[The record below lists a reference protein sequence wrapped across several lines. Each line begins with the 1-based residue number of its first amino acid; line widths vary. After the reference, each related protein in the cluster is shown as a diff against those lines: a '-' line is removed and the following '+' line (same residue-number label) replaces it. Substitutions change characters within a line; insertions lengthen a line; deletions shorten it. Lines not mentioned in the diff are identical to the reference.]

1 MSLRNSFFLAICVL
15 VISSCRL
22 PFSRVEP
29 TPEGTPTPPVVP
41 TSTSAPR
48 SLTICLGN
56 EPNTLYPFGGPN
68 AAGSS
73 ILETIQDGPIDS
85 VDYGYQPVI
94 LTQLPSLANGD
105 AQVSPAAVKPGD
117 RVVDANGDVVLM
129 EAGVRLRPAS
139 CRTDE
144 CLVTYDGISTLE
156 LDQMIVTFRLRPDLS
171 WSDGTPITSDDSIY
185 AYTLASDPSSVI
197 PTYLIDRTAIYEAAD
212 PQTVQWWGLPGF
224 LDPTYFTNF
233 WPPAPKHAW
242 SQFPAE
248 QLLTVDVSSRTP
260 LGWGPYV
267 IQEWAAGDHIRLTKN
282 PRYLRAADG
291 YPKFDTLTFRFTPDP
306 NTAISELTAGRCD
319 ILDPSVRLDGQ
330 AALLTEM
337 EKGEQLQAFF
347 TTGMTVEW
355 LGFGIFPASYDNGYD
370 SRFAGDRQDIFADPH
385 TRQGIAYCVDRQKI
399 TDTVLFG
406 LTGVP
411 DTYIPPDHPL
421 YETGVPVYPHDPAAG
436 KVLLDQAGWRDI
448 DGDPNTP
455 LSAVS
460 VTNVAAGTP
469 LQLNY
474 FTTGA
479 TQRRQV
485 TELLSQSL
493 AECGVGLNVQFL
505 SQNDLYAAG
514 PEGPLFGRRFD
525 LVEYAMSLEGFE
537 LPCAWFTSTEIPS
550 ASNYWVGTNVTG
562 FKDELF
568 DAACNTARAA
578 LPDEPSYADGYH
590 QTQLI
595 FSRELPALPLYFRMK
610 TAAAR
615 KDMCHFDLDPSANPL
630 WNIEAFDYGPA
641 CQN

>member
-1 MSLRNSFFLAICVL
+1 MSLRYSSILVL
-15 VISSCRL
+15 IVLLTTSCRL
-22 PFSRVEP
+22 PFSRSEP
-29 TPEGTPTPPVVP
+29 TPEITPIVPSVPTPTA
-41 TSTSAPR
+41 APR

-68 AAGSS
+68 AAARSV
-73 ILETIQDGPIDS
+73 LEAIQDGPIDS

-94 LTQLPSLANGD
+94 LTQLPSLENGD
-105 AQVSPAAVKPGD
+105 AQVSPVSVKPGD

-129 EAGVRLRPAS
+129 EAGVRVRPAS
-139 CRTDE
+139 CRSDE
-144 CLVTYDGISTLE
+144 CLVTYDGTSTLE
-156 LDQMIVTFRLRPDLS
+156 LDQMIVTFRLRPDLT
-171 WSDGTPITSDDSIY
+171 WSDGTPITSDDSIF
-185 AYTLASDPSSVI
+185 AYTLASDPSSVVS
-197 PTYLIDRTAIYEAAD
+197 TYLVDRTAVYEAAD

-233 WPPAPKHAW
+233 WTPAPKHAW

-248 QLLTVDVSSRTP
+248 QLITVDVSSRTP

-282 PRYLRAADG
+282 PLYLRASDG
-291 YPKFDTLTFRFTPDP
+291 YPKFETLTFRFTPDP

-319 ILDPSVRLDGQ
+319 LLDPSVQLDGQ
-330 AALLTEM
+330 AALLMEM

-347 TTGMTVEW
+347 TPGMTVEW
-355 LGFGIFPASYDNGYD
+355 LGYGIFPASYDDGYD
-370 SRFAGDRQDIFADPH
+370 TRFAGDRQDILADAL

-421 YETGVPVYPHDPAAG
+421 YETGVPIYNHDPAAG
-436 KVLLDQAGWRDI
+436 MALLDQAGWRDI
-448 DGDPNTP
+448 DGDPATP

-460 VTNVAAGTP
+460 VTNVSAGTA

-474 FTTGA
+474 FTSGA

-485 TELLSQSL
+485 AELLSQSL
-493 AECGVGLNVQFL
+493 AGCGIGLNVQFL
-505 SQNDLYAAG
+505 SQNDLYASG
-514 PEGPLFGRRFD
+514 PDGPLFGRRFD
-525 LVEYAMSLEGFE
+525 LIEYAMSLDGFE
-537 LPCAWFTSTEIPS
+537 PPCTWFTSAEIPS
-550 ASNYWVGTNVTG
+550 ASNFWIGTNVTG
-562 FKDELF
+562 FKNEPF
-568 DAACNTARAA
+568 DAACNMAHIA
-578 LPDEPSYADGYH
+578 LPDEPAYADGYH

-595 FSRELPALPLYFRMK
+595 FSRELPAVPLYFRLK

-615 KDMCHFDLDPSANPL
+615 KDLCHFELDPSANPL
-630 WNIEAFDYGPA
+630 WNIEAFDYGPG